1 MYKLNFLEVSLILS
15 TLSCSLVTG
24 FIFTYAVIVMPGFSK
39 LNDKD
44 FIRAFQVTDNVIQ
57 NNQPLFMLI
66 WIGSILSMIST
77 IAFSIFN
84 INADYS
90 ILIMSTGFFYLIG
103 VQGLTISIHVPLNNK
118 IQKIDVDKED
128 ELKLNEVRK
137 EFEIK
142 WNYYN
147 RIRTVV
153 AFNVTTLLMLIL
165 LNIY

>member
-1 MYKLNFLEVSLILS
+1 
-15 TLSCSLVTG
+15 
-24 FIFTYAVIVMPGFSK
+24 MPGFSK

-44 FIRAFQVTDNVIQ
+44 FIRAFQVTDNIIQ

-66 WIGSILSMIST
+66 WIGSILSVIST
-77 IAFSIFN
+77 IVFSIFN

-90 ILIMSTGFFYLIG
+90 IFIIVTGFFYLIG
-103 VQGLTISIHVPLNNK
+103 VQGLTISIHIPLNNN

-153 AFNVTTLLMLIL
+153 AFTVTTLLMLIL
-165 LNIY
+165 VNIY

>member
-1 MYKLNFLEVSLILS
+1 
-15 TLSCSLVTG
+15 
-24 FIFTYAVIVMPGFSK
+24 MPGFSK

-66 WIGSILSMIST
+66 WIGSILSVIST

-90 ILIMSTGFFYLIG
+90 ILIMGTGFFYLIG
-103 VQGLTISIHVPLNNK
+103 VQGLTISIHIPLNNN

-153 AFNVTTLLMLIL
+153 AFTVTTLLMLIL

>member
-1 MYKLNFLEVSLILS
+1 MNFLEVSLILS

-103 VQGLTISIHVPLNNK
+103 VQGLTISIHIPLNNK

-153 AFNVTTLLMLIL
+153 AFTVTTLLMLIL

>member
-1 MYKLNFLEVSLILS
+1 
-15 TLSCSLVTG
+15 
-24 FIFTYAVIVMPGFSK
+24 MPGFSK

-44 FIRAFQVTDNVIQ
+44 FIRAFQVTDNIIQ

-66 WIGSILSMIST
+66 WIGSILSVIST
-77 IAFSIFN
+77 IVFSIFN

-90 ILIMSTGFFYLIG
+90 IFIIATGFFYLIG
-103 VQGLTISIHVPLNNK
+103 VQGLTISIHIPLNNK

-153 AFNVTTLLMLIL
+153 AFTVTTLLMLIL

>member
-1 MYKLNFLEVSLILS
+1 MNFLEVSLILS

-66 WIGSILSMIST
+66 WIGSILSVIST

-103 VQGLTISIHVPLNNK
+103 VQGLTISIHIPLNNK
-118 IQKIDVDKED
+118 IQKIDIDKED

>member
-1 MYKLNFLEVSLILS
+1 LNFLEVSLILS
-15 TLSCSLVTG
+15 ILSCSLVTG
-24 FIFTYAVIVMPGFSK
+24 FIFTYSVVVMPGFSK

-44 FIRAFQVTDNVIQ
+44 FIRAFQVTDNIIQ

-66 WIGSILSMIST
+66 WIGSILSVIST
-77 IAFSIFN
+77 IVFSIFN

-90 ILIMSTGFFYLIG
+90 IFIIVTGFFYLIG
-103 VQGLTISIHVPLNNK
+103 VQGLTISIHIPLNNN

-153 AFNVTTLLMLIL
+153 AFTVTTLLMLIL

>member
-1 MYKLNFLEVSLILS
+1 LYKLNFLEVSLILS

-66 WIGSILSMIST
+66 WIGSILSVIST

-103 VQGLTISIHVPLNNK
+103 VQGLTISIHIPLNNK

>member
-1 MYKLNFLEVSLILS
+1 MNFLEVSLILS

-66 WIGSILSMIST
+66 WIGSILSVIST

-153 AFNVTTLLMLIL
+153 AFTVTTLLMLIL

>member
-1 MYKLNFLEVSLILS
+1 
-15 TLSCSLVTG
+15 
-24 FIFTYAVIVMPGFSK
+24 MPGFSK

-44 FIRAFQVTDNVIQ
+44 FIRAFQVTDNIIQ

-66 WIGSILSMIST
+66 WIGSILSVIST
-77 IAFSIFN
+77 IIFSIFN

-90 ILIMSTGFFYLIG
+90 IFIIVTGFFYLIG
-103 VQGLTISIHVPLNNK
+103 VQGLTISIHIPLNNN

-128 ELKLNEVRK
+128 ELKLKEVRK

-153 AFNVTTLLMLIL
+153 AFTVTTLLMLIL

>member
-1 MYKLNFLEVSLILS
+1 MYKLNFLEISLILS
-15 TLSCSLVTG
+15 ILSCSLVTG
-24 FIFTYAVIVMPGFSK
+24 FIFTYSVVVMPGFSK

-44 FIRAFQVTDNVIQ
+44 FIRAFQVTDNIIQ

-66 WIGSILSMIST
+66 WIGSILSVIST
-77 IAFSIFN
+77 IVFSIFN

-90 ILIMSTGFFYLIG
+90 IFIIVTGFFYLIG
-103 VQGLTISIHVPLNNK
+103 VQGLTISIHIPLNNN

-153 AFNVTTLLMLIL
+153 AFTVTTLLMLIL

>member
-1 MYKLNFLEVSLILS
+1 MNFLEVSLILS
-15 TLSCSLVTG
+15 ILSCSLVTG
-24 FIFTYAVIVMPGFSK
+24 FIFTYSVVVMPGFSK

-44 FIRAFQVTDNVIQ
+44 FIRAFQVTDNIIQ

-66 WIGSILSMIST
+66 WIGSILSVIST
-77 IAFSIFN
+77 IVFSIFN

-90 ILIMSTGFFYLIG
+90 IFIIVTGFFYLIG
-103 VQGLTISIHVPLNNK
+103 VQGLTISIHIPLNNN
-118 IQKIDVDKED
+118 IQKFDVDKED

-153 AFNVTTLLMLIL
+153 AFTVTTLLMLIL

>member
-1 MYKLNFLEVSLILS
+1 
-15 TLSCSLVTG
+15 
-24 FIFTYAVIVMPGFSK
+24 MPGFSK

-153 AFNVTTLLMLIL
+153 AFTVTTLLMLIL

>member
-1 MYKLNFLEVSLILS
+1 LNFLEVSLILS
-15 TLSCSLVTG
+15 ILSCSLVTG
-24 FIFTYAVIVMPGFSK
+24 FIFTYSVVVMPGFSK

-44 FIRAFQVTDNVIQ
+44 FIRAFQVTDNIIQ

-66 WIGSILSMIST
+66 WIGSILSVIST
-77 IAFSIFN
+77 IVFSIFN

-90 ILIMSTGFFYLIG
+90 IFIIVTGFFYLIG
-103 VQGLTISIHVPLNNK
+103 VQGLTISIHIPLNNN
-118 IQKIDVDKED
+118 IHKIDVDKED

-153 AFNVTTLLMLIL
+153 AFTVTTLLMLIL

>member
-1 MYKLNFLEVSLILS
+1 MNFLEVSLILS
-15 TLSCSLVTG
+15 ILSCSLVTG
-24 FIFTYAVIVMPGFSK
+24 FIFTYSVVVMPGFSK

-44 FIRAFQVTDNVIQ
+44 FIRAFQVTDNIIQ

-66 WIGSILSMIST
+66 WIGSILSVIST
-77 IAFSIFN
+77 IVFSIFN

-90 ILIMSTGFFYLIG
+90 IFIIVTGFFYLIG
-103 VQGLTISIHVPLNNK
+103 VQGLTISIHIPLNNK

-153 AFNVTTLLMLIL
+153 AFTVTTLLMLIL

>member
-1 MYKLNFLEVSLILS
+1 
-15 TLSCSLVTG
+15 
-24 FIFTYAVIVMPGFSK
+24 MPGFSK

-44 FIRAFQVTDNVIQ
+44 FIRAFQVTDNIIQ

-66 WIGSILSMIST
+66 WIGSILSVIST
-77 IAFSIFN
+77 IVFSLFN

-90 ILIMSTGFFYLIG
+90 IFIIVTGFFYLIG
-103 VQGLTISIHVPLNNK
+103 VQGLTISIHIPLNNN

-153 AFNVTTLLMLIL
+153 AFTVTTLLMLIL

>member
-1 MYKLNFLEVSLILS
+1 
-15 TLSCSLVTG
+15 
-24 FIFTYAVIVMPGFSK
+24 MPGFSK

-66 WIGSILSMIST
+66 WIGSILSVIST

-103 VQGLTISIHVPLNNK
+103 VQGLTISIHIPLNNK
-118 IQKIDVDKED
+118 IQKIDIDKED

>member
-1 MYKLNFLEVSLILS
+1 
-15 TLSCSLVTG
+15 
-24 FIFTYAVIVMPGFSK
+24 MPGFSK

-44 FIRAFQVTDNVIQ
+44 FIRAFQVTDNIIQ

-66 WIGSILSMIST
+66 WIGSILSVIST
-77 IAFSIFN
+77 IVFSIFN

-90 ILIMSTGFFYLIG
+90 IFIIVTGFFYLLG
-103 VQGLTISIHVPLNNK
+103 VQGLTISIHIPLNNN

-128 ELKLNEVRK
+128 ELKLKEVRK

-153 AFNVTTLLMLIL
+153 AFTVTTLLMLIL